1 MKIKYLLISFVWAC
15 TAIVVLGASS
25 SLGTKEARR
34 AIANIPGLEF
44 DPKLVSIKSIEPPN
58 ANGGSAIVEAQFL
71 TAFRLQKR
79 QDWQVAEIRLGN
91 GNWEDAELI
100 ITAIRN
106 EKIKRTRERL
116 TSLASAIAAYQR
128 EQGYY
133 PRARDIVDLTDQLAP
148 KYINAVLRDD
158 LWATSFQYSSD
169 GKSYRLQSWGPDK
182 KPTTGDE
189 ITLQNGQLIDKP

>member
-1 MKIKYLLISFVWAC
+1 MKVKYLFINLILAC
-15 TAIVVLGASS
+15 TAIVVLGAGNN
-25 SLGTKEARR
+25 LGTKEARR

-44 DPKLVSIKSIEPPN
+44 DPKLVSIKSIEPSN
-58 ANGGSAIVEAQFL
+58 ASSGSAIVEAQFL

-79 QDWQVAEIRLGN
+79 EAWQVAEIRLGN
-91 GNWEDAELI
+91 GHWEDVELI
-100 ITAIRN
+100 ITAIRT

-116 TSLASAIAAYQR
+116 TSLAGAIAAYQR

-148 KYINAVLRDD
+148 KYINSVLRED

-169 GKSYRLQSWGPDK
+169 GKSYQLQSWGSDK
-182 KPTTGDE
+182 KPATGDE
-189 ITLQNGQLIDKP
+189 ITLENGQIVDK